1 MSATSSAVEVHP
13 LVFSNP
19 AFKDH
24 EQVVFCHDKES
35 GLKAI
40 IGVHSTVLGPALG
53 GTRMWAYNSEAEA
66 VRDVLR
72 LSRGMTFKASIS
84 GLNLGGGKAVIIG
97 DSRTQKTEAMM
108 RAFGRMVDRLGGS
121 YITAEDV
128 GISTKDI
135 EHVVKE
141 TKHVTGIPIEMG
153 GSGDPSPV
161 TAYGTYMGIKASAK
175 YKWGSDDLNGRKALV
190 QGVGH
195 VGITL
200 VKHLTEAGVEVLV
213 QDIHQDRI
221 NMAVNEYGATVYE
234 GHYADAEVDVYAPCA
249 LGATVNDD
257 SLSRFRC
264 SIIAGAAN
272 NQLKDE
278 NVHGNEVRKRG
289 ILYAPDFLINA
300 GGLINVY
307 SEIAKYDRNESLRRT
322 EGIYDTTLEIF
333 AHAETKG
340 ISTHNAALNIAQE
353 RIDAAKA
360 ASK

>member
-1 MSATSSAVEVHP
+1 MNSVSPSVHIQP

-19 AFKDH
+19 SFKDH
-24 EQVVFCHDKES
+24 EQVVFCHDRES

-40 IGVHSTVLGPALG
+40 IGVHSTTLGPALG
-53 GTRMWAYNSEAEA
+53 GTRMWAYQSEAEA
-66 VRDVLR
+66 LRDVLR

-128 GISTKDI
+128 GIGTKDM
-135 EHVVKE
+135 EYVKE
-141 TKHVTGIPIEMG
+141 ETDHVTGIPVEMG

-161 TAYGTYMGIKASAK
+161 TAYGTYMGIRASAK
-175 YKWGSDDLNGRKALV
+175 YKWGSDDLSGRKALV
-190 QGVGH
+190 QGIGN

-200 VKHLTEAGVEVLV
+200 VKHLTEAGMEVLV
-213 QDIHQDRI
+213 QDIHEDRI
-221 NMAVNEYGATVYE
+221 ALAVKEFGAKTYT
-234 GHYADAEVDVYAPCA
+234 GNYADADVDVYAPCA
-249 LGATVNDD
+249 LGATINDESID
-257 SLSRFRC
+257 RFKC

-278 NVHGNEVRKRG
+278 NIHGLALQKRD

-307 SEIAKYDRNESLRRT
+307 SEIAKYDRAEAIRRT
-322 EGIYDTTLEIF
+322 ERIFDTTLEIF
-333 AHAETKG
+333 AHAETKN
-340 ISTHNAALNIAQE
+340 ITTHQAALEVAQA
-353 RIDAAKA
+353 RVDAAKN
-360 ASK
+360 K

>member
-1 MSATSSAVEVHP
+1 MNPSSSAVDVQP

-19 AFKDH
+19 SFKDH

-53 GTRMWAYNSEAEA
+53 GTRMWAYNNEAEA
-66 VRDVLR
+66 LNDVLR
-72 LSRGMTFKASIS
+72 LSRGMTFKAAIS

-108 RAFGRMVDRLGGS
+108 RAFGRMVDRLNGS

-128 GISTKDI
+128 GITTKDI
-135 EHVVKE
+135 EQVVKE
-141 TKHVTGIPIEMG
+141 TKHVTGIPVEMG

-175 YKWGSDDLNGRKALV
+175 YKWGSDNLEGRKVLV
-190 QGVGH
+190 QGIGN

-200 VKHLTEAGVEVLV
+200 VKHLTEAGMEVFI
-213 QDIHQDRI
+213 QDIHEDRI
-221 NMAVNEYGATVYE
+221 AMAVNEYGAKVYD
-234 GHYADAEVDVYAPCA
+234 GNYADADVDVYAPCA

-257 SLSRFRC
+257 SLNRFRC

-278 NVHGNEVRKRG
+278 NIHGKALADRG

-307 SEIAKYDRNESLRRT
+307 SEIAKYDRAEALRRT
-322 EGIYDTTLEIF
+322 EKIYDTTLEIF
-333 AHAETKG
+333 THAETKN
-340 ISTHNAALNIAQE
+340 ITTHQAALEVAQG
-353 RIDAAKA
+353 RVDAAKA
-360 ASK
+360 ITK